1 MNALKLLMIAFLFVA
16 LLTACS
22 GAQSD
27 VSTKNYILT
36 TGFEGGELVYLGVG
50 GDINGMINPTLEARP
65 GETITVM
72 LVNGGEGKHDFFI
85 PDIKAKSQSVTE
97 KGESVSV
104 TLTVPNKEVELEY
117 YDSVAN
123 HADIGMLGVLHVSNS
138 AVPSS
143 PRENSNQ
150 PSDQAVAQPASQNQD
165 TGAGE
170 QVFKQKCA
178 SCHTIGGGKL
188 VGPDLEGVGE
198 RRDVEWIESFISA
211 PDKMI
216 ASGDPIITELLAE
229 YNNLPMPNL
238 GLTEQEVDDLLAYL
252 VPQEEAA
259 PQEPVKEQA
268 GPAEPAAPAAP
279 QPPSGAAAVL
289 ASDSDPAYGEYLFTG
304 VVSLQNGGTPCIA
317 CHSVEG
323 VGIAGG
329 GALGPDLTHVYT
341 RYGQQGLAAA
351 LGGLPFPSM
360 QGIFGTRQLTV
371 TEQADLLAF
380 FAEADQRGEPR
391 TQQNFQLIFGA
402 GSGLAVA
409 FFVVML
415 FFWPRQRMS
424 LSQRLRKNGKL

>member
-1 MNALKLLMIAFLFVA
+1 MKALKLLMTAFLFA
-16 LLTACS
+16 AFLTACS
-22 GAQSD
+22 RARSD
-27 VSTKNYILT
+27 VSTKNYIVT

-85 PDIKAKSQSVTE
+85 PDIKVKSKRVTE

-104 TLTVPNKEVELEY
+104 TFTVPNKEVELEY

-138 AVPSS
+138 TVSKS
-143 PRENSNQ
+143 LGESSNQ
-150 PSDQAVAQPASQNQD
+150 PSDQAVAQTASQIQD

-170 QVFKQKCA
+170 QVFKLKCA
-178 SCHTIGGGKL
+178 NCHTIGGGRL
-188 VGPDLEGVGE
+188 VGPDLDGVGAWRE
-198 RRDVEWIESFISA
+198 IEWIKSFISA

-216 ASGDPIITELLAE
+216 ASGDPIVAELLVE
-229 YNNLPMPNL
+229 YNNIPMPNL
-238 GLTEQEVDDLLAYL
+238 ALTSQEVDDLLAYL
-252 VPQEEAA
+252 VPQSKGV
-259 PQEPVKEQA
+259 PQEPAEQA
-268 GPAEPAAPAAP
+268 QSPTPVAS
-279 QPPSGAAAVL
+279 QPPSGAEAVL
-289 ASDSDPAYGEYLFTG
+289 LSDSDPAYGEYLFTG
-304 VVSLQNGGTPCIA
+304 LVALENGGTPCIA

-323 VGIAGG
+323 VGMIGG

-341 RYGQQGLAAA
+341 RYGREGLAAS
-351 LGGLPFPSM
+351 LGSLPFPSM
-360 QGIFGTRQLTV
+360 QGIFANKQLTT

-380 FAEADQRGEPR
+380 FAEADQRSEPR
-391 TQQNFQLIFGA
+391 TQQNFQLIVGA
-402 GSGLAVA
+402 GSGMAIV